1 MWCLYLVG
9 TITKCPLHDVYHS
22 ADVQQCAKKV
32 VYNSP
37 GLVDFAVGL

>member
-1 MWCLYLVG
+1 MS
-9 TITKCPLHDVYHS
+9 LHDVYHS

-32 VYNSP
+32 VYNSL